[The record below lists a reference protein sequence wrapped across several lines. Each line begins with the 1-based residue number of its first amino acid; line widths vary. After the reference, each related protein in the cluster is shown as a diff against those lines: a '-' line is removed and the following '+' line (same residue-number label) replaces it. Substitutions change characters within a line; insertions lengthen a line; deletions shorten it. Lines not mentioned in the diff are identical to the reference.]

1 MSRASGV
8 PGAESAILA
17 EDTTV
22 ATLRA
27 RQSLSGSFLAL
38 LSGAI
43 AIGFAPIFVR
53 LSEVGPVSTA
63 FWRLGLALP
72 LLWMADAAAGRH
84 APAVAVSGETAMPP
98 PPLDRTAVWGMAVA
112 GLFFA
117 GDLTVWHWSIHF
129 TSVLNSTML
138 ANFAPVFVVLY
149 AWVALRE
156 RITRR
161 FLLAMAV
168 ALGGLVLLLGR
179 DFRLDPRAMFGDA
192 LGLVTAIFYA
202 GYIVSIKS
210 LRGRFA
216 TISIMARTGLATG
229 LALLPLALVSRERFW
244 PLDTRGWTVLL
255 GLAMVS
261 HVGGQSL
268 IAYALAKL
276 PASVASVSLLVQPV
290 TAALAAAV
298 LLHEAVAPVQI
309 AGMTLVLAG
318 VFVARLEGK

>member
-1 MSRASGV
+1 MSRG
-8 PGAESAILA
+8 PGGPGLGPAILTEPA
-17 EDTTV
+17 AGLPVRE
-22 ATLRA
+22 RA
-27 RQSLSGSFLAL
+27 SLSGSFLAL
-38 LSGAI
+38 IAGAV

-63 FWRLGLALP
+63 FWRLALALP
-72 LLWMADAAAGRH
+72 FLWVATVAADRRPAEASPLPPYSRAAWR
-84 APAVAVSGETAMPP
+84 
-98 PPLDRTAVWGMAVA
+98 DIIVA

-117 GDLTVWHWSIHF
+117 GDLAVWHWSIHF
-129 TSVLNSTML
+129 TSVANSTML

-149 AWVALRE
+149 AWVALQE

-168 ALGGLVLLLGR
+168 ALVGLILLIGR

-192 LGLVTAIFYA
+192 LGLVTALFYA

-210 LRGRFA
+210 LRGRFG
-216 TISIMARTGLATG
+216 TISIMARSGLVTGF
-229 LALLPLALVSRERFW
+229 ALLPLALVSRESFR
-244 PLDTRGWTVLL
+244 PPDARGWLVLA
-255 GLAMVS
+255 GLALVS

-276 PASVASVSLLVQPV
+276 PASVASVSLLIQPV

-298 LLHEAVAPVQI
+298 LLRETIAPVQVAGI
-309 AGMTLVLAG
+309 ALVLAG
-318 VFVARLEGK
+318 VFVARLEGR

>member
-1 MSRASGV
+1 MSRV
-8 PGAESAILA
+8 PGDPGTGSTILA
-17 EDTTV
+17 
-22 ATLRA
+22 ATAAGFPERD
-27 RQSLSGSFLAL
+27 RSSLSGSFFAL
-38 LSGAI
+38 LAGAV

-63 FWRLGLALP
+63 FWRLALALP
-72 LLWMADAAAGRH
+72 LLWVATAVEERRVPAGTPAAPAPFDRAAA
-84 APAVAVSGETAMPP
+84 
-98 PPLDRTAVWGMAVA
+98 WGMAVA

-117 GDLTVWHWSIHF
+117 GDLAIWHWSIHF

-161 FLLAMAV
+161 FLLALAV
-168 ALGGLVLLLGR
+168 ALAGLVLLLGR

-192 LGLVTAIFYA
+192 LGLVTAVFYA
-202 GYIVSIKS
+202 GYIVSIKA

-216 TISIMARTGLATG
+216 TISIMARSGLVTG
-229 LALLPLALVSRERFW
+229 LALLPLALASRETFR
-244 PLDTRGWTVLL
+244 PADARGWYVLA
-255 GLAMVS
+255 GLALVS

-309 AGMTLVLAG
+309 AGMALVLAG
-318 VFVARLEGK
+318 VFVARLEGR

>member
-1 MSRASGV
+1 MSRAPGGSGAGPAV
-8 PGAESAILA
+8 LVENGADAMPPGHP
-17 EDTTV
+17 
-22 ATLRA
+22 
-27 RQSLSGSFLAL
+27 SLSGSFLAL
-38 LSGAI
+38 LAGAV

-63 FWRLGLALP
+63 FWRLALALP
-72 LLWMADAAAGRH
+72 LLWMADAAAGRRSS
-84 APAVAVSGETAMPP
+84 AATASGETTTPP
-98 PPLDRTAVWGMAVA
+98 SLDRAAGWGMIVA

-117 GDLTVWHWSIHF
+117 GDLAVWHWSIHF

-179 DFRLDPRAMFGDA
+179 DSRLDPRAMFGDA
-192 LGLVTAIFYA
+192 LGLVTAVFYA
-202 GYIVSIKS
+202 GYLVSIKS

-216 TISIMARTGLATG
+216 TISIMARSGLATG
-229 LALLPLALVSRERFW
+229 LALLPLALVSRERFA
-244 PLDTRGWTVLL
+244 PPDARGWLVLL
-255 GLAMVS
+255 GLAVVS
-261 HVGGQSL
+261 HAGGQSL

-309 AGMTLVLAG
+309 AGMALVLAG
-318 VFVARLEGK
+318 VFVARQESR

>member
-1 MSRASGV
+1 MSRASGGS
-8 PGAESAILA
+8 GASPAVLVESAADAMPPGHPALG
-17 EDTTV
+17 
-22 ATLRA
+22 
-27 RQSLSGSFLAL
+27 GSFLAL
-38 LSGAI
+38 LAGAV

-63 FWRLGLALP
+63 FWRLALALP
-72 LLWMADAAAGRH
+72 LLWMADAAGGRRTTVAGER
-84 APAVAVSGETAMPP
+84 AMPP
-98 PPLDRTAVWGMAVA
+98 SLDRAAVWGMIVA

-117 GDLTVWHWSIHF
+117 GDLAVWHWSIHF

-161 FLLAMAV
+161 FLLAMTV
-168 ALGGLVLLLGR
+168 ALGGLILLLGR

-192 LGLVTAIFYA
+192 LGLVTAAFYA
-202 GYIVSIKS
+202 GYLVSIKS

-216 TISIMARTGLATG
+216 TVSIMARSGLATG
-229 LALLPLALVSRERFW
+229 LALLPLALVSRERFT
-244 PLDTRGWTVLL
+244 PSDMRGWLVLL
-255 GLAMVS
+255 GLAVVS

-309 AGMTLVLAG
+309 AGMALVLAG
-318 VFVARLEGK
+318 VFVARLESR